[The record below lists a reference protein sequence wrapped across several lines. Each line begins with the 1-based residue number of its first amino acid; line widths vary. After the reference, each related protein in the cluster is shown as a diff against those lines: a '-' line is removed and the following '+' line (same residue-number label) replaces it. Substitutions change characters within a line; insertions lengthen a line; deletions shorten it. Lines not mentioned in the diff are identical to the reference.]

1 MLILTAFRAHRHL
14 RRLQQFQRRLRS
26 TDSTADQFPL
36 KFHDLQVRR
45 FGLVLALSSSE
56 CREAML
62 AASGSFEGTRRS
74 TMDRQLPTTTN
85 ELRVTV
91 VRTRDSAGDEELVA
105 AAKGG
110 DELAF
115 EKIVKRHRQ
124 RIFALALRYAR
135 SREDAEDIVQQ
146 TFQRA
151 FIHLRGFEG
160 RSSFSTW
167 LTSIGINQSLMLLR
181 RRRVLREVPIDD
193 PSDDEGTTPALEM
206 ADTSPDPASSY
217 LEQEEARVL
226 VEAIGQLRPA
236 IRKAVELTGLRELS
250 MVEAARQ
257 LGISVVAMKS
267 RMFHARRKLGE
278 ALKRNMRSR
287 RVSGDGISAVAKDAR
302 RIPQNHLDCA
312 WN

>member
-1 MLILTAFRAHRHL
+1 
-14 RRLQQFQRRLRS
+14 
-26 TDSTADQFPL
+26 
-36 KFHDLQVRR
+36 
-45 FGLVLALSSSE
+45 
-56 CREAML
+56 
-62 AASGSFEGTRRS
+62 
-74 TMDRQLPTTTN
+74 MDGQLTTTTD
-85 ELRVTV
+85 EIRVNV
-91 VRTRDSAGDEELVA
+91 VRSRDLAGDEKLVA

-110 DELAF
+110 EELAF
-115 EKIVKRHRQ
+115 EKLVKRHRQ

-151 FIHLRGFEG
+151 FIHLRCFEG

-167 LTSIGINQSLMLLR
+167 LTSIGINQALMLLR
-181 RRRVLREVPIDD
+181 RRRAVREVPIDD

-206 ADTSPDPASSY
+206 ADPSPDPESSY
-217 LEQEEARVL
+217 LEQEKARVL

-250 MVEAARQ
+250 MLEAARQ

-278 ALKRNMRSR
+278 TLKRNMRSR
-287 RVSGDGISAVAKDAR
+287 RMSGDGISAVAKDAR
-302 RIPQNHLDCA
+302 RIPQNHLGCT

>member
-1 MLILTAFRAHRHL
+1 
-14 RRLQQFQRRLRS
+14 
-26 TDSTADQFPL
+26 
-36 KFHDLQVRR
+36 
-45 FGLVLALSSSE
+45 
-56 CREAML
+56 
-62 AASGSFEGTRRS
+62 
-74 TMDRQLPTTTN
+74 MDRQLPTTTN